1 MVRREAENNFRA
13 YVDVEAEIEE
23 SEQAM
28 RLERDLGGMLGSLRI
43 VEVQFGCGGV
53 GRKRSEE

>member
-1 MVRREAENNFRA
+1 
-13 YVDVEAEIEE
+13 
-23 SEQAM
+23 M